1 MAVNQ
6 AQVDSI
12 ISSASSEDPEIQL
25 LKLRD
30 EVELLKTSIKRL
42 LIDIRERM
50 NDAENPLI
58 QALKGNP
65 VEFVG
70 QHTTAPTPMEGYID
84 DYDEEPAASETISV
98 GRDMSDEPEIMEPA
112 GIGGPMNSGPMDSG
126 GLSMGGGGMSGGNQ
140 MAGVSSALSS
150 LASEKGMLEALRNQL
165 FTDQVPRE
173 QTKPKKPREKVK
185 IQKVYS
191 LFEWTSSNVKRYGH
205 DRVDLML
212 ESYKEMGHISDEHCK
227 QVKDIARLMAP
238 SIGEVHEM
246 KADEFVLALYELN
259 RILQPEDPGLDRDM
273 LDVLIEKRKVSVPT
287 GRLEDIENLNEEDAE
302 FEYIPTRE

>member
-50 NDAENPLI
+50 NDAENPLV

-70 QHTTAPTPMEGYID
+70 QHASAPTPMEGYID
-84 DYDEEPAASETISV
+84 DYDEEPTVETISES
-98 GRDMSDEPEIMEPA
+98 RSMSDEPEIMESTA
-112 GIGGPMNSGPMDSG
+112 GGSGPMDSG
-126 GLSMGGGGMSGGNQ
+126 GMSMGGGNQ

-150 LASEKGMLEALRNQL
+150 LAAEKGMLEALRSQL
-165 FTDQVPRE
+165 FSEPARAE
-173 QTKPKKPREKVK
+173 HTKPKKPREKVK

-191 LFEWTSSNVKRYGH
+191 LFEWTSGNVKRYGH

-212 ESYKEMGHISDEHCK
+212 ESYKEMGHISEDHCK

-273 LDVLIEKRKVSVPT
+273 LDVLIEKRKVSMPA
-287 GRLEDIENLNEEDAE
+287 GRLEDVENLSEDDSE

>member
-50 NDAENPLI
+50 NDAENPLV

-70 QHTTAPTPMEGYID
+70 QHASSPAPMEGYID
-84 DYDEEPAASETISV
+84 DYDEEPAVETISES
-98 GRDMSDEPEIMEPA
+98 RPMSDEPEIMEPA
-112 GIGGPMNSGPMDSG
+112 AGGSGPMDGG
-126 GLSMGGGGMSGGNQ
+126 GLSVGGAGNQ

-165 FTDQVPRE
+165 FSEPAHRD

-212 ESYKEMGHISDEHCK
+212 ESYKEMGHISEEHCK

-273 LDVLIEKRKVSVPT
+273 LDVLIEKRKVSVPA
-287 GRLEDIENLNEEDAE
+287 GRLEDAENLGEDDSE

>member
-50 NDAENPLI
+50 NDAENPLV

-70 QHTTAPTPMEGYID
+70 QHASSPTPMEGYID
-84 DYDEEPAASETISV
+84 DYDEEPAVETISES
-98 GRDMSDEPEIMEPA
+98 GAMSDEPDIMESA
-112 GIGGPMNSGPMDSG
+112 GGAGPVDSG
-126 GLSMGGGGMSGGNQ
+126 GLSVGGGGNQ

-150 LASEKGMLEALRNQL
+150 LAAEKGMLESLRNQL
-165 FTDQVPRE
+165 FSEPAQRDQI
-173 QTKPKKPREKVK
+173 KPKKPREKVK
-185 IQKVYS
+185 IQKVFS

-212 ESYKEMGHISDEHCK
+212 ESYKEMGHISDDHCK

-259 RILQPEDPGLDRDM
+259 RILQPDDPGLDRDM
-273 LDVLIEKRKVSVPT
+273 LDVLIEKRKISTPA
-287 GRLEDIENLNEEDAE
+287 GRLEDAENLSEDDSE

>member
-1 MAVNQ
+1 MPVNQ

-12 ISSASSEDPEIQL
+12 ISSASAEDPEIQL

-50 NDAENPLI
+50 NDAENPLV

-65 VEFVG
+65 VDFVG
-70 QHTTAPTPMEGYID
+70 QRSSGPSPMEGYID
-84 DYDEEPAASETISV
+84 DYDEETSGGDESEEGARIVTNESEVIEPIGQPIPEISAVSGGGAAS
-98 GRDMSDEPEIMEPA
+98 
-112 GIGGPMNSGPMDSG
+112 
-126 GLSMGGGGMSGGNQ
+126 
-140 MAGVSSALSS
+140 VSSALSS
-150 LASEKGMLEALRNQL
+150 LAAEKGMLDALRNQL
-165 FTDQVPRE
+165 FSQPVQQQVAEPVR
-173 QTKPKKPREKVK
+173 PKKPREKIK

-191 LFEWTSSNVKRYGH
+191 LFEWTSGNVKRYGH

-212 ESYKEMGHISDEHCK
+212 ESYKEMGHISEDHCK

-259 RILQPEDPGLDRDM
+259 RILQPEDAGLDRDM
-273 LDVLIEKRKVSVPT
+273 LDVLIEKRKLTMPA
-287 GRLEDIENLNEEDAE
+287 GKIEDAENIIEDDLE
-302 FEYIPTRE
+302 FEYIPSRE

>member
-12 ISSASSEDPEIQL
+12 ISSASAEDPEIQL

-70 QHTTAPTPMEGYID
+70 QHTSAPTPMEGYID
-84 DYDEEPAASETISV
+84 DYDEEPTVETSTES
-98 GRDMSDEPEIMEPA
+98 RAMSDEPEIMEPA
-112 GIGGPMNSGPMDSG
+112 GSGGPMDSG
-126 GLSMGGGGMSGGNQ
+126 GIPMMGSMGGGNQ
-140 MAGVSSALSS
+140 MSGVSSALSS

-165 FTDQVPRE
+165 FSEPARQE
-173 QTKPKKPREKVK
+173 QTKSKKPREKVK

-273 LDVLIEKRKVSVPT
+273 LDVLIEKRKVNVPV
-287 GRLEDIENLNEEDAE
+287 GRLEEVENLGEDDAE

>member
-1 MAVNQ
+1 
-6 AQVDSI
+6 
-12 ISSASSEDPEIQL
+12 
-25 LKLRD
+25 
-30 EVELLKTSIKRL
+30 
-42 LIDIRERM
+42 
-50 NDAENPLI
+50 
-58 QALKGNP
+58 
-65 VEFVG
+65 
-70 QHTTAPTPMEGYID
+70 
-84 DYDEEPAASETISV
+84 
-98 GRDMSDEPEIMEPA
+98 
-112 GIGGPMNSGPMDSG
+112 
-126 GLSMGGGGMSGGNQ
+126 MGGTGGGNQ
-140 MAGVSSALSS
+140 IAGVSSALSS
-150 LASEKGMLEALRNQL
+150 LAAEKGMLEALRNQL
-165 FTDQVPRE
+165 FSEPRE
-173 QTKPKKPREKVK
+173 QAKPKKPREKVK

-273 LDVLIEKRKVSVPT
+273 LDVLIEKKKASISV
-287 GRLEDIENLNEEDAE
+287 GRLEDAENLSEDDAE

>member
-50 NDAENPLI
+50 NDAENPLV

-70 QHTTAPTPMEGYID
+70 QHASTPTPMEGYID
-84 DYDEEPAASETISV
+84 DYDEEPTVETISES
-98 GRDMSDEPEIMEPA
+98 RSMNDEPEIMEPA
-112 GIGGPMNSGPMDSG
+112 GGSSGPMDSG
-126 GLSMGGGGMSGGNQ
+126 GMSMGGGNQ

-150 LASEKGMLEALRNQL
+150 LAAEKGMLEALRSQL
-165 FTDQVPRE
+165 FSEPAQRE

-191 LFEWTSSNVKRYGH
+191 LFEWTSGNVKRYGH

-212 ESYKEMGHISDEHCK
+212 ESYKEMGHISEDHCK

-273 LDVLIEKRKVSVPT
+273 LDVLIEKRKVTAPA
-287 GRLEDIENLNEEDAE
+287 GRLEDVENLGEDDAE

>member
-70 QHTTAPTPMEGYID
+70 QHNAAPTPMEGYIE
-84 DYDEEPAASETISV
+84 DYDEEPTIETSMES
-98 GRDMSDEPEIMEPA
+98 RAMSDEPEIMEAA
-112 GIGGPMNSGPMDSG
+112 GSSGPMDSG
-126 GLSMGGGGMSGGNQ
+126 GLSMGGMGGGNQ

-150 LASEKGMLEALRNQL
+150 LSAEKGMLEALRSQL
-165 FTDQVPRE
+165 FSEPAKHE

-273 LDVLIEKRKVSVPT
+273 LDVLIEKRKVSVPA
-287 GRLEDIENLNEEDAE
+287 GRLEDVENLSEDDAE

>member
-12 ISSASSEDPEIQL
+12 ISSASVEDPEIQL

-50 NDAENPLI
+50 NDAENPLVA
-58 QALKGNP
+58 ALKGQP
-65 VEFVG
+65 VDIVG
-70 QHTTAPTPMEGYID
+70 SRHTPTPMDTYVD
-84 DYDEEPAASETISV
+84 DYDDELNIEGEDDYQENGKKMNESGFMPIGSEERSSSD
-98 GRDMSDEPEIMEPA
+98 GSMS
-112 GIGGPMNSGPMDSG
+112 S
-126 GLSMGGGGMSGGNQ
+126 
-140 MAGVSSALSS
+140 VSSAVSS
-150 LASEKGMLEALRNQL
+150 LSEERDRLESLRNQL
-165 FTDQVPRE
+165 FTSSGSSSSSGVTPSE
-173 QTKPKKPREKVK
+173 KPKKRPKVK

-191 LFEWTSSNVKRYGH
+191 LFEWTSANVKRYGH

-238 SIGEVHEM
+238 SIGEVHEIR
-246 KADEFVLALYELN
+246 ADEFVLALYELN
-259 RILQPEDPGLDRDM
+259 RILQPDDPTLDRDM
-273 LDVLIEKRKVSVPT
+273 IAVLIDKKKET
-287 GRLEDIENLNEEDAE
+287 FGNDDRLEESSNLYESEDE
-302 FEYIPTRE
+302 IDSDFEYVPSRE

>member
-50 NDAENPLI
+50 NDAENPLV

-70 QHTTAPTPMEGYID
+70 QHASSPTPMEGYID
-84 DYDEEPAASETISV
+84 DYDEEPTVETISES
-98 GRDMSDEPEIMEPA
+98 RSMSDEPDIMESTA
-112 GIGGPMNSGPMDSG
+112 GGSGPMDSG
-126 GLSMGGGGMSGGNQ
+126 GMSMGGGNQ

-150 LASEKGMLEALRNQL
+150 LAAEKGMLESLRSQL
-165 FTDQVPRE
+165 FSDPGRSE
-173 QTKPKKPREKVK
+173 HTKPKKPREKVK

-191 LFEWTSSNVKRYGH
+191 LFEWTSGNVKRYGH

-212 ESYKEMGHISDEHCK
+212 ESYKEMGHISEDHCK

-273 LDVLIEKRKVSVPT
+273 LDVLIEKRKVSMPA
-287 GRLEDIENLNEEDAE
+287 GRLEDVENLSEDDSE

>member
-50 NDAENPLI
+50 NDAENPLV

-70 QHTTAPTPMEGYID
+70 QHASTPTPMEGYID
-84 DYDEEPAASETISV
+84 DYDEEPTVETISESSS
-98 GRDMSDEPEIMEPA
+98 MSDEPDMMESA
-112 GIGGPMNSGPMDSG
+112 GGAGPVDSG
-126 GLSMGGGGMSGGNQ
+126 GLSMGGSGNQ

-150 LASEKGMLEALRNQL
+150 LAAEKGMLESLRNQL
-165 FTDQVPRE
+165 FAEPAQRD

-212 ESYKEMGHISDEHCK
+212 ESYKEMGHISDDHCK

-273 LDVLIEKRKVSVPT
+273 LDVLIEKRKVSAPA
-287 GRLEDIENLNEEDAE
+287 GRLEDAENLSEDDSE

>member
-12 ISSASSEDPEIQL
+12 ISSASAEDPEIQL

-50 NDAENPLI
+50 NDAENPLV

-70 QHTTAPTPMEGYID
+70 QHTSSPTPMEGYID
-84 DYDEEPAASETISV
+84 DYDEEPTIETASES
-98 GRDMSDEPEIMEPA
+98 RAMSDEPEIMEPA
-112 GIGGPMNSGPMDSG
+112 GGSGPMDGG
-126 GLSMGGGGMSGGNQ
+126 GLSMGGIGGGNQ

-165 FTDQVPRE
+165 FSEPSRHDQV
-173 QTKPKKPREKVK
+173 KPKKPREKVK

-273 LDVLIEKRKVSVPT
+273 LDVLIEKKKATIPV
-287 GRLEDIENLNEEDAE
+287 GRLEDVENLSEDDAE

>member
-50 NDAENPLI
+50 NDAENPLV

-70 QHTTAPTPMEGYID
+70 QHASTPTPMEGYID
-84 DYDEEPAASETISV
+84 DYDEEPTVETISES
-98 GRDMSDEPEIMEPA
+98 RSMNDEPEIMEPA
-112 GIGGPMNSGPMDSG
+112 AGGSGPMDSG
-126 GLSMGGGGMSGGNQ
+126 GMSMGGGNQ

-150 LASEKGMLEALRNQL
+150 LAAEKGMLEALRSQL
-165 FTDQVPRE
+165 FSEPAQRE

-191 LFEWTSSNVKRYGH
+191 LFEWTSGNVKRYGH

-212 ESYKEMGHISDEHCK
+212 ESYKEMGHISEGHCK

-273 LDVLIEKRKVSVPT
+273 LDVLIEKRKVTAPS
-287 GRLEDIENLNEEDAE
+287 GRLEDVENLGEDDAE